1 MIIQEINLGGVID
14 VGSTD
19 YTKVVLGPR
28 DFTSQSNVER
38 RGTVANLG
46 PAEVFLGWNKEY
58 LDAVDE
64 TMESDKAF
72 LKPVGAANSISAIR
86 VPLFA
91 EYFICRT
98 TSGSAKLIFVE
109 D

>member
-1 MIIQEINLGGVID
+1 MIDIEVNLGAVID
-14 VGSTD
+14 VGSAD
-19 YTKVVLGPR
+19 YTRVILGPR

-38 RGTVANLG
+38 RGTIVNLG
-46 PAEVFLGWNKEY
+46 PAEVFIGWNKEY
-58 LDAVDE
+58 LNAVNE

-72 LKPVGAANSISAIR
+72 LKPVGVANSISAIR

-91 EYFICRT
+91 EYFVCK
-98 TSGSAKLIFVE
+98 TSAGSAKLIYVE

>member
-1 MIIQEINLGGVID
+1 VIDIEIRLGGVID
-14 VGSTD
+14 VVDTD
-19 YTKVVLGPR
+19 YTRVILGPR

-38 RGTVANLG
+38 RGTIVNLG

-64 TMESDKAF
+64 SMESDKAF
-72 LKPVGAANSISAIR
+72 IQPVGSTSGISAIR
-86 VPLFA
+86 VPLFS
-91 EYFICRT
+91 EYFVCRT
-98 TSGSAKLIFVE
+98 ASGAAKLIYVE

>member
-1 MIIQEINLGGVID
+1 MITIEINLGGVID
-14 VGSTD
+14 SVSTD

-28 DFTSQSNVER
+28 DFTAMSNVER
-38 RGTVANLG
+38 RGTIVNLG

-58 LDAVDE
+58 LDAIDE

-72 LKPVGAANSISAIR
+72 LKPVGTANSISAIR

-91 EYFICRT
+91 EYFVCRT
-98 TSGSAKLIFVE
+98 LSGKAKLIYVE